1 MSESNQKLIGVSGK
15 MGAGKDTVGLIITG
29 LTATNPV
36 SDGVLAH
43 AINMNSKS
51 LMLKSEW
58 IIKKMAGKL
67 KDVAALLAG
76 VPSHLFENQEFKQ
89 EKMGP
94 EWGDMTYREF
104 LQKIGTDALRDNV
117 HNDIW
122 ANSLFADVTGS
133 SKWVVTDVRF
143 PNEAEAIKS
152 RKGILI
158 RVNTTR
164 EVPASD
170 HPSETS
176 LDDYKGFDYIVDNSG
191 TMEALV
197 RRIRDILVKEG
208 IIKNPE

>member
-1 MSESNQKLIGVSGK
+1 
-15 MGAGKDTVGLIITG
+15 MGAGKDTVGLIIMG
-29 LTATNPV
+29 LTATNSV

-43 AINMNSKS
+43 AINMNSNS
-51 LMLKSEW
+51 LLLKTEW
-58 IIKKMAGKL
+58 TIKKMASKL
-67 KDVAALLAG
+67 KDVAALLVG
-76 VPSHLFENQEFKQ
+76 VPSYLFENQDFKK

-117 HNDIW
+117 HADIW
-122 ANSLFADVTGS
+122 ANSLFSDMTGS
-133 SKWVVTDVRF
+133 SKWIVTDVRF
-143 PNEAEAIKS
+143 PNEAEAIRS

-164 EVPASD
+164 EVPVSD

-176 LDDYKGFDYIVDNSG
+176 LDDYKEFDYVIDNSG